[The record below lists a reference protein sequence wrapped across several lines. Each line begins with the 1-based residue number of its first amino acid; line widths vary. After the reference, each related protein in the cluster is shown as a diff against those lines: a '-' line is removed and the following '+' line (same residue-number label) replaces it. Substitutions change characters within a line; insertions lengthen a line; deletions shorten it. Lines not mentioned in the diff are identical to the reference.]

1 MIVSATL
8 AEAVHQLDMA
18 LSQLKRLGIKDVSRV
33 LPHVLSS
40 PSSYGQENKSD
51 HATYGSAQN
60 LRAAVWDDSANPGAL
75 VGNKG
80 RVEPVEESAENYA
93 GTAEA
98 GIKLTDTGKENQG
111 YHLFRSKQPGKLK
124 QVKRLSYQPF
134 VSTFMLLVGMMGILP
149 SCGLLPQIFAM
160 ADTLAAK
167 TNTDLAPIEDW
178 RVDEEMGKL
187 KELSRNLRGG
197 TDPSDIIPGLH
208 SVVKSQLSTV
218 QRMYE
223 MYQNGEESALA
234 SSLKSLVLGTS
245 EVSDEDSKERKSVT
259 VDNEPSSGIAITD
272 SETNLDLKAIQDSQ
286 IIEYFSPS
294 FLSEVVEQLLSFDE
308 LLEDVK
314 SILQEPQSI
323 SSMPTGESNDRAGI
337 DGQGQTESTNH
348 RRLDESTE
356 SVLPP
361 VCTDEC
367 APTDTNCLCQRLA
380 NCTRMMTNYDLSV
393 LFANGYIESDSSS
406 SNYGGLSVGASELN
420 VFNVEDNAYNTFNS
434 IMITAASIDESST
447 PEDCT
452 AFLEQFHQSCNPISS
467 SGSSSSGSTSSGSS
481 APTCSSA
488 NVESFQLSVDEVCE
502 NVHSP
507 TKLLLSAIGY
517 VFDGYA
523 SDNGDTTYVTSC
535 GEERVSYESCQT
547 FIKAF
552 EELYSARNESIY
564 PYPNPMRP
572 DPQTPVDTSSGTVL
586 FPTKYLFEQNVYGVA
601 SVALPDPSTAI
612 ASDSRIFVIGSQ
624 NCLSCSTSDCSQA
637 SCNDNYASQQ
647 FSYDPTT
654 YQIRQS
660 SPSGYCLTNQAGSV
674 NIIMSG
680 CSSASLYQ
688 KWRYNPLTYELST
701 FQDPTKCMTSNGVY
715 VFCDGSLDMQFR
727 VPSNW
732 LPDIS
737 TNVLHSIRLGNT
749 DTCFDFEN
757 DLLSLMACNDG
768 ASQQFVFDASTRQ
781 IKQGGYCLDTE
792 DPDPSA
798 PGLFA
803 DIAFMN
809 PDCQQNLV
817 SQMWIYDETA
827 QTLKSFSGDN
837 CLTAENSQAVFQSCT
852 VSSLQYSQQFIIP
865 FQWKP
870 AISSASS
877 VDLVLT
883 RENGLNYCMDASEAA
898 NSDFTMM
905 PWTVYMQECDPTQQS
920 NVQYWVYNSTSRLV
934 MNGQYCLDATVQTSN
949 GTVFNNTVY
958 MNTCDSTSP
967 SQQWYYEA
975 HTNHLRHL
983 SFTST
988 LTSGDLRSV
997 ADGCPTLTT
1006 MAACMNSQDGRNSTY
1021 ELSDGSNKSFNG
1033 QPCRWCCGNECDTN
1047 NNKCEP
1053 EGWLLTGASG
1063 GPQDGYESY
1072 GGVSMNGIGDGYC
1085 PDDSQ
1090 AESNYLS
1097 NCLAYNSASDALEM
1111 QPCQADNDDQQFLV
1125 PLTWIPTSYLDKM
1138 RSAYDASQCMD
1149 SSFSNNNNVLMG
1161 SCQEGSP
1168 GQVFEYNPRTL
1179 AIEQS
1184 DLCLDYNKENYN
1196 VYLNN
1201 CEPSDPAQ
1209 QWYYDYSNMVLYNNG
1224 DADWCLNWS
1233 PGNDD
1238 NQNNL
1243 YLSQGCGIG
1252 QLNAQWFI
1260 PSTWMP
1266 EIMDTTPQ
1274 GRPFQF
1280 QLDGYYSRP
1289 IPTGIWNG
1297 QWGNATEEQCPI
1309 GVIQEVLDVCDASMS
1324 LLLGDITSLGELTE
1338 IAKLVVNNGTENMP
1352 GSCCLDNP
1360 ADSEWFGY
1368 YYATS
1373 VTYDGN
1379 PMVCQNHGPWHL
1391 GMSEEACSNAGGSW
1405 FPSPCYTLQ
1414 NCINDRPANGTQGY
1428 SPSFEQFAARIT
1440 ITDPSNATQCNNA
1453 RQQLGYTPDYPFDVE
1468 VCQTFYEQECST
1480 LWLSVDGLAGNWSS
1494 KGEHTSPA
1502 PGGISKDYG
1511 TTFKVGYCKI
1521 DGSGTCT
1528 TAQTGSRRL
1537 QNEDGA
1543 NRRLDGTVENPPAWK
1558 SPNDIDSHDNLDKMA
1573 TALTYAQSFQAIVQ
1587 LTYDTMGFFQG
1598 KRGDDDKLFKHLHPF
1613 KGSTGDYDSEL
1624 KLKSTYKEFKFGGQ
1638 KGKTIVKVDKE
1649 GRRVNGENK
1658 AYADPLDD
1666 EDKNPCIQH
1675 ADLHKTM
1682 MQGGGIEVEI
1692 VQEPDP
1698 RYVECYERQK
1708 ARQEREELQKKWKED
1723 LWKTG
1728 MAVMKVLVYAA
1739 NVAVGALQT
1748 TLGQMSI
1755 TPNEEFNDS
1764 YYTTYTYKN
1773 LKATIPWV
1781 TQSLITINE
1790 NVANG
1795 INQGTDY
1802 VAGQIEEGTRSVSGL
1817 IGTPPTSR
1825 RLQDSISYPKD
1836 TLHQRLDFID
1846 DFLAAM
1852 ANDIVDI
1859 GEAIGFEAQETNR
1872 GKASKKAK
1880 KKKKN
1885 MFAQVEDEEHER
1897 PGQDRLLRASSGKQI
1912 EAKIDSQNEKMDK
1925 LEASQNEKM
1934 ENLEVKMD
1942 NLEVKID
1949 VLSGLMAQ
1957 FLDATQQQ
1965 VE

>member
-1 MIVSATL
+1 MVITM
-8 AEAVHQLDMA
+8 AEMVHELDLK
-18 LSQLKRLGIKDVSRV
+18 LSRLKRLGITDVSDAVSSV
-33 LPHVLSS
+33 L
-40 PSSYGQENKSD
+40 
-51 HATYGSAQN
+51 ATAGVAANSLKADGPVDGSARN
-60 LRAAVWDDSANPGAL
+60 LGD
-75 VGNKG
+75 
-80 RVEPVEESAENYA
+80 
-93 GTAEA
+93 TAF
-98 GIKLTDTGKENQG
+98 GIKLAETGKEVQG
-111 YHLFRSKQPGKLK
+111 CHLFRSNQSK
-124 QVKRLSYQPF
+124 QVKRLGYQPIL
-134 VSTFMLLVGMMGILP
+134 SMFMLLVGMVGVLP
-149 SCGLLPQIFAM
+149 SLPQIFAM
-160 ADTLAAK
+160 ADTLAPK
-167 TNTDLAPIEDW
+167 PSTDVVPIEHF

-187 KELSRNLRGG
+187 KGLSRNLRGG
-197 TDPSDIIPGLH
+197 TDPSEVIPELH
-208 SVVKSQLSTV
+208 NAVKSQLSAV
-218 QRMYE
+218 QRMHE

-234 SSLKSLVLGTS
+234 SSIRSLVLGTS
-245 EVSDEDSKERKSVT
+245 EVSDEVSKELKAFT
-259 VDNEPSSGIAITD
+259 VDDDPSPGLALTD
-272 SETNLDLKAIQDSQ
+272 SETSLDLKTIPDSQ

-294 FLSEVVEQLLSFDE
+294 FLSEVVEQLLSFE
-308 LLEDVK
+308 EILEDVK

-323 SSMPTGESNDRAGI
+323 SSVPTGEGNDRAGI
-337 DGQGQTESTNH
+337 DGQGQTESANH

-380 NCTRMMTNYDLSV
+380 NCTSLMTNYDLSV

-434 IMITAASIDESST
+434 IMSTAASIDESST
-447 PEDCT
+447 PEECT
-452 AFLEQFHQSCNPISS
+452 AFLEQFHQSCDPLSS
-467 SGSSSSGSTSSGSS
+467 SGSSSSGSTSSASS

-535 GEERVSYESCQT
+535 GEERVSYQSCQT

-586 FPTKYLFEQNVYGVA
+586 FPTKYTFQQNVYGIA
-601 SVALPDPSTAI
+601 HVALPDPSTAI

-624 NCLSCSTSDCSQA
+624 NCLSCSTS
-637 SCNDNYASQQ
+637 SCFSGSCDDSDASQQ

-654 YQIRQS
+654 
-660 SPSGYCLTNQAGSV
+660 
-674 NIIMSG
+674 
-680 CSSASLYQ
+680 YQ

-701 FQDPTKCMTSNGVY
+701 FQDPTKCMTSNRGY
-715 VFCDGSLDMQFR
+715 VNCDGSLDMQFR

-737 TNVLHSIRLGNT
+737 TNVLQSIRLGNT

-757 DLLSLMACNDG
+757 DLLSLMACNDA
-768 ASQQFVFDASTRQ
+768 ASQQFVFDTSTHQ
-781 IKQGGYCLDTE
+781 IKQGGYCLDTTE
-792 DPDPSA
+792 DT
-798 PGLFA
+798 
-803 DIAFMN
+803 AFMN
-809 PDCQQNLV
+809 ADCQQNLA

-827 QTLKSFSGDN
+827 QSLKSFSSDN
-837 CLTAENSQAVFQSCT
+837 CLTESNANPIFQPCT
-852 VSSLQYSQQFIIP
+852 GSSYQKFIVP

-870 AISSASS
+870 AISSTSI
-877 VDLVLT
+877 VDLVLA
-883 RENGLNYCMDASEAA
+883 RVNGLNYCMDASEAA

-905 PWTVYMQECDPTQQS
+905 PWTVDMQ
-920 NVQYWVYNSTSRLV
+920 V

-949 GTVFNNTVY
+949 GTIFNNTVY
-958 MNTCDSTSP
+958 MNTCDGTSS

-975 HTNHLRHL
+975 HTSHLRHL

-988 LTSGDLRSV
+988 ITSTDLRVV
-997 ADGCPTLTT
+997 ADGCPTMTT
-1006 MAACMNSQDGRNSTY
+1006 MAACMNSQDGRDSTY

-1053 EGWLLTGASG
+1053 EGWLLTGDSG

-1097 NCLAYNSASDALEM
+1097 NCLAYNSVSDALEM

-1184 DLCLDYNKENYN
+1184 DLCLDYNKENRN

-1252 QLNAQWFI
+1252 QLNTQWFI

-1352 GSCCLDNP
+1352 
-1360 ADSEWFGY
+1360 
-1368 YYATS
+1368 
-1373 VTYDGN
+1373 
-1379 PMVCQNHGPWHL
+1379 
-1391 GMSEEACSNAGGSW
+1391 
-1405 FPSPCYTLQ
+1405 
-1414 NCINDRPANGTQGY
+1414 
-1428 SPSFEQFAARIT
+1428 PSFEQFAARIT

-1521 DGSGTCT
+1521 DGSGDC
-1528 TAQTGSRRL
+1528 TAQVGGRRL

-1543 NRRLDGTVENPPAWK
+1543 NRRLDGTVENPPTWT
-1558 SPNDIDSHDNLDKMA
+1558 STNDSEISARRLDSHKAVNVVADA
-1573 TALTYAQSFQAIVQ
+1573 VTAALIVQ
-1587 LTYDTMGFFQG
+1587 SALQLTFDALGYKQG
-1598 KRGDDDKLFKHLHPF
+1598 RETDKDDLFKDDHPF

-1764 YYTTYTYKN
+1764 YYTNSTYYN
-1773 LKATIPWV
+1773 LALAIPWI
-1781 TQSLITINE
+1781 TQSLQTINE
-1790 NVANG
+1790 NIPNG
-1795 INQGTDY
+1795 INQGSDY
-1802 VAGQIEEGTRSVSGL
+1802 VAGQIDEGTRYVSGL

-1872 GKASKKAK
+1872 GKASKKSKK

-1885 MFAQVEDEEHER
+1885 MFAQVEDEEHEGR
-1897 PGQDRLLRASSGKQI
+1897 GQDRLLQASLGKKV
-1912 EAKIDSQNEKMDK
+1912 EAKIDSQNEKIGR
-1925 LEASQNEKM
+1925 LENKMGELAASQNEKISRL
-1934 ENLEVKMD
+1934 ENKMSEVAASQNEKIN

-1949 VLSGLMAQ
+1949 ALSGLMAQ
-1957 FLDATQQQ
+1957 LLDATQQK